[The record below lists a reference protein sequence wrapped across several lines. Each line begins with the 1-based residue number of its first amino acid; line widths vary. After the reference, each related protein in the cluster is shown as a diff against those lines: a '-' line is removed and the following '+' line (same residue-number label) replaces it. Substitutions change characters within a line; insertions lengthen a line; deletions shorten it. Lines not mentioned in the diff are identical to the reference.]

1 MARPQ
6 KITPRRSPRNQK
18 AIISDEDDP
27 FTSTRKTRAS
37 SSRDGGGNPMNM
49 KTQEKSKPKSST
61 NMKSK
66 PKPSTTRKKKK
77 QVREC
82 HRRLMKK
89 TPFNILVNIPR
100 IQFQSE
106 LLDVIVSSYK
116 SDGDFFEIG
125 GQPISLT
132 AEDVALIIGL
142 PAYGET
148 PNLNSS
154 STESE
159 IKKRFFSDTSIITR
173 SALKNSMSSL
183 MNSDDPKDIQDFVKL
198 WIAFIFASFLFPI
211 GHYNCPIPLFG
222 LLDDL
227 KSTWKYAWSVAIRDQ
242 LMEGVRKQRACIK
255 MRDEGRYSKSSMGYV
270 FGCTAVLCAWFYE
283 HTRTT
288 RWTPT
293 AHHVSP
299 RLFKWAM
306 KLTRRRGEKNA
317 DPFRVTAT
325 EVTIDLKVDDGE
337 RWLLYGG
344 RMDKM
349 KEWNTPLN
357 YWNEKDE
364 QQQQEPKRLASV
376 VPSLSLKRK
385 LGSIHHFG
393 GNKLRKKLKR
403 MKGEMEVLKSK
414 VELLKVQ
421 NARLSKEL
429 QRKEDEKLQEKLGK
443 EGEEG
448 GEEEGEEEAS
458 QNDEYYII
466 RRYDFDGGHESGGDD
481 KEPYRIV
488 DVSSQ
493 ETDLSIVPFSQD
505 PDEGSLELGPLSV
518 IPFSQDPNEGIIQG
532 VPKKASYVER
542 LKRRNRTSSYLLRS
556 PYYHGSVKKELLKAM
571 GNVAQETEVLLL
583 TPPSPKRKKKMT
595 NVPFRIPK
603 RKVLTEKRRN
613 YQGKRFLSAEDDEL
627 INQFLSL
634 PITRDPYLC
643 IGEKWINA
651 WQIRDVLFKLELED
665 DALDIYFGILED
677 EQSPTKWYYVS
688 SWAQKTLKDSHPLLE
703 DAVSVESYMN
713 TLTGFFRGCTTTT
726 LMDLD
731 MIWSMARSM

>member
-1 MARPQ
+1 M
-6 KITPRRSPRNQK
+6 
-18 AIISDEDDP
+18 
-27 FTSTRKTRAS
+27 
-37 SSRDGGGNPMNM
+37 DGM
-49 KTQEKSKPKSST
+49 E
-61 NMKSK
+61 
-66 PKPSTTRKKKK
+66 
-77 QVREC
+77 VREC

-132 AEDVALIIGL
+132 PEDVALIIGL
-142 PAYGET
+142 PAFGET

-154 STESE
+154 STKSE
-159 IKKRFFSDTSIITR
+159 LKKRFFSDTSIITR
-173 SALKNSMSSL
+173 AALKESMSHL
-183 MNSDDPKDIQDFVKL
+183 MNSDDPKDIEDFVRL

-211 GHYNCPIPLFG
+211 GHYNCPIPLLG
-222 LLDDL
+222 LLDNL

-242 LMEGVRKQRACIK
+242 LMEGVRKQRACIT
-255 MRDEGRYSKSSMGYV
+255 MRDEGQYSKSSMGYV

-288 RWTPT
+288 RWMPT

-306 KLTRRRGEKNA
+306 KLKRRRGEKNA
-317 DPFRVTAT
+317 DPFRVTAA
-325 EVTIDLKVDDGE
+325 EVMTALKVDDGE

-344 RMDKM
+344 RMDKQGR
-349 KEWNTPLN
+349 NTPLN
-357 YWNEKDE
+357 YWKEEDE
-364 QQQQEPKRLASV
+364 QQPPELKRCRRLASA
-376 VPSLSLKRK
+376 VPSISLKRK
-385 LGSIHHFG
+385 LGSLRHYG
-393 GNKLRKKLKR
+393 GSRLRKKLKE

-414 VELLKVQ
+414 VELLTAQ
-421 NARLSKEL
+421 NAQLSKEL
-429 QRKEDEKLQEKLGK
+429 QKKGDEELLKKLG

-448 GEEEGEEEAS
+448 GEEEQNLKEGEEEAS
-458 QNDEYYII
+458 ENDEYYII
-466 RRYDFDGGHESGGDD
+466 KRCEFDGVDESCGDDVIGGASEDGFD
-481 KEPYRIV
+481 KEPYSIV

-493 ETDLSIVPFSQD
+493 EMDLSIVPFSQD
-505 PDEGSLELGPLSV
+505 PDEVFSV
-518 IPFSQDPNEGIIQG
+518 IPFSQNPDEGIIQG

-542 LKRRNRTSSYLLRS
+542 LKRRNRMSSYLLRS
-556 PYYHGSVKKELLKAM
+556 PYYHGAVKKELLKAM
-571 GNVAQETEVLLL
+571 DNVVQETE
-583 TPPSPKRKKKMT
+583 
-595 NVPFRIPK
+595 
-603 RKVLTEKRRN
+603 VLTEKRRN

-643 IGEKWINA
+643 IGEKCINA

-665 DALDIYFGILED
+665 DALDMYFGILEE

-703 DAVSVESYMN
+703 DAASAEAYMN
-713 TLTGFFRGCTTTT
+713 ALTGFFRGCTTAT

-731 MIWSMARSM
+731 MVLMPVHSDFKGCQHWHLLMVDLKGHRFVEYNSMRNVAGFEQSTDKLRKSDL